1 MKTSFETVL
10 KQIEEA
16 AGFIQK
22 KLHAPVPETGIIL
35 GSGLGFLAD
44 RVDSPIT
51 LDTTDIPHWPQSTV
65 SGHRGRLVVGVL
77 ENLPVFVMQGRV
89 HFYEGLSM
97 LQVVFPVRA
106 LMKLGIKK
114 LIVTNASGG
123 LNPDF
128 NPGDLMLIDDH
139 INLMGTN
146 PLIGPNLD
154 AFGTRFPDMS
164 DPYHMEF
171 RKAAM
176 ETAEKMNIPLRRGI
190 LIAGTGPT
198 YETAAEVRMLR
209 SLGADA
215 VCMST
220 VPEVIAGVH
229 GGIKIL
235 GISCIT
241 NLATGLGNQPLC
253 HEEVEMTASRVREQ
267 FGALIRGILRHPA
280 FQPR

>member
-1 MKTSFETVL
+1 MTFETLSV
-10 KQIEEA
+10 QIEEA
-16 AGFIQK
+16 VDFIRSK
-22 KLHAPVPETGIIL
+22 APSQLPETGVIL

-44 RVDSPIT
+44 QVDSPVA
-51 LDTTDIPHWPQSTV
+51 LNTTDIPHWPQSTV
-65 SGHRGRLVVGVL
+65 SGHRGRLVIGSL
-77 ENLPVFVMQGRV
+77 EGLPVFMMQGRV

-97 LQVVFPVRA
+97 LQVVFPVRV

-123 LNPDF
+123 LNPNF
-128 NPGDLMLIDDH
+128 HPGDLMLIEDH

-154 AFGTRFPDMS
+154 DFGTRFPDMS
-164 DPYHMEF
+164 EPYSKEL
-171 RKAAM
+171 RQAAS
-176 ETAEKMNIPLRRGI
+176 ETAEAMKIPLQCGV

-229 GGIKIL
+229 GGLKIL

-241 NLATGLGNQPLC
+241 NLATGLSGQPLC
-253 HEEVEMTASRVREQ
+253 HEEVEQTAARVREQ
-267 FGALIRGILRHPA
+267 FGVLIRGILKHPV
-280 FQPR
+280 FQS